1 MAKAAYNLS
10 PNDVNVAYL
19 FGRLAFQSGN
29 YQLAASVLQVT
40 AQNQPANPMLLHD
53 FAEAAYSVGKVPD
66 AQTAMHNA
74 LQAGL
79 APPQSDEARQFLD
92 LVALS
97 ANPVQAIAAES
108 RIVDLLKSD
117 PQLVP
122 ALMASATIDEQKAD
136 LVAAEQAYE
145 KVLGRYP
152 DFVPAQRRLA
162 VLYAEDSGD
171 IERAYA
177 LAIKARES
185 FPNDAELGKALGI
198 IAFRQGDY
206 AHATSLLEECAAE
219 QSPDAELFY
228 YLGASQYRLADRAES
243 KASLQRALSMN
254 LSGKLTTDAK
264 QMLAELK

>member
-1 MAKAAYNLS
+1 
-10 PNDVNVAYL
+10 VACL

-29 YQLAASVLQVT
+29 YQLAASVLQAA
-40 AQNQPANPMLLHD
+40 AQNQPANPMVLHD
-53 FAEAAYSVGKVPD
+53 FAEAAYSIGKVSD
-66 AQTAMHNA
+66 ARAAMLNA

-79 APPQSDEARQFLD
+79 TPPQSDEARQFLD
-92 LVALS
+92 LVAFS
-97 ANPVQAIAAES
+97 ANPAQVVAAES
-108 RIVDLLKSD
+108 RIEAMLKSD

-122 ALMASATIDEQKAD
+122 ALMAIATIDEQKAD

-145 KVLGRYP
+145 KVLSRYP
-152 DFVPAQRRLA
+152 DFAPAQRSLA

-171 IERAYA
+171 IERAHA
-177 LAIKARES
+177 LATKAQES

-219 QSPDAELFY
+219 RSPDAELFY
-228 YLGASQYRLADRAES
+228 YLGASQYRLADRADS

-254 LSGKLTTDAK
+254 LSGKLTTDAR